1 MSKQIKKLL
10 LVFSAMLLGWP
21 AFSQITTASL
31 AGIITDK
38 TGPVAGVTVLA
49 VHQPTGSQYYSVTG
63 TDGSYN
69 FSTIRPGG
77 PYTLTVSMLGYST
90 VKITD
95 VYAPLGQIT
104 DYDVILSEQ
113 TESIK
118 EAVIAADASESGMNI
133 RRSGAG
139 TVISDRAMHSLPT
152 TSRAL
157 NDVLKLTPQVSSTTN
172 GLAVGGGNY
181 RQSYITVDGASFNN
195 AFGIGGNLP
204 SGGAPISMDAIE
216 QMSVSITPYDVRQ
229 SGFTGGAINAITK
242 SGSNDFHA
250 SVYNYYTSDQLEGD
264 RFLGGTR
271 SMSRTLNNT
280 LGASIGGPNVKNKLF
295 FFVNFEYQWDETA
308 GSSRQA
314 RPTDATTWGG
324 NTSYNRPTV
333 AFMDEVKDYLGK
345 TYAYDPGRYQGY
357 SLSTPDWKLM
367 ARIDWNINENNRF
380 NIRFSQTNNKYSSSP
395 SNSIS
400 PFSSKVYDRNN
411 YGRGSNYALYFESAR
426 YYQEQNFTS
435 LAAELNSKISD
446 KVSNIARVTWSHQ
459 NEPRSF
465 EGNLF
470 PTVDILGEQTE
481 AGART
486 VLTTF
491 GVDPF
496 TYGNLRDVHTVIGTD
511 EVTIN
516 LNRHKITAG
525 LQFEWNRTK
534 NGYMQ
539 GGAGYYVYNSWDD
552 FKNNA
557 QPVAFA
563 ITHANRTDLQQ
574 VFPSFDYM
582 QGSLYA
588 QDEWHVSD
596 YFNLTYGLRVEAP
609 ILPTIAGN
617 ENKEFLEKAALS
629 KSVAEGGFNG
639 LSTADVPKLSVN
651 FSPRVGFNWDILKN
665 RNLILRGGVGMYT
678 GRIPF
683 VWLVSAAGNSNCLQ
697 AQYISET
704 GVKPDGTAMGFKTN
718 VNDILTELYGGSFV
732 QQDLAAPTAATI
744 LDKSLKMPSSIK
756 SSLALDGT
764 IPGGIKASLEGIY
777 SHNLTDVTVHKLGLI
792 RDEAG
797 VQLPGEPSP
806 RAKWVAEGI
815 KNSQGGNITPY
826 YLTNSKLHG
835 YSYSVTGQLRKDF
848 NFGLSLMAAYT
859 YSGGKSLTDGLGD
872 QITSAYNTMTYNRNG
887 SNVDELGYSTFI
899 SPNRVIANISYRIDE
914 GGRGA
919 TTIGLF
925 YEGYNYCYIGNYSY
939 SRLTYT
945 MGNQTGDGGAANVLY
960 IPTKDEL
967 AKMPFA
973 KEDNRDAYEAFI
985 ASDPYLSAHRG
996 QYEERGGVVA
1006 PWNNRFNLRV
1016 AQDINFNVCRKVH
1029 TVTIGVDV
1037 NNIANLLNP
1046 EWGAVKALKGDSVLT
1061 YKDGQYTFTAPQ
1073 WSTFNGVASTW
1084 QALLNI
1090 RYSF

>member
-280 LGASIGGPNVKNKLF
+280 LGASIGGPIVKNKLF
-295 FFVNFEYQWDETA
+295 FFANFEYQWDETA

-314 RPTDATTWGG
+314 RPTDATAWGG

-367 ARIDWNINENNRF
+367 ARIDWNINENNHF
-380 NIRFSQTNNKYSSSP
+380 NIRFSHTNNKYSSSP
-395 SNSIS
+395 STSIS

-435 LAAELNSKISD
+435 LAAEINSKISD

-525 LQFEWNRTK
+525 LQFEWNKTK

-563 ITHANRTDLQQ
+563 ITHANRTDLKQ

-609 ILPTIAGN
+609 ILPTITGN

-777 SHNLTDVTVHKLGLI
+777 SHILTDVTVHKLGLI

-806 RAKWVAEGI
+806 RASWVPEGI

-835 YSYSVTGQLRKDF
+835 YYYSVTGQLRKDF

-887 SNVDELGYSTFI
+887 SNVDELGYSTYI

-914 GGRGA
+914 GRGA

-996 QYEERGGVVA
+996 QYEERGGIVA
-1006 PWNNRFNLRV
+1006 PWNNRINLRV

-1029 TVTIGVDV
+1029 TITIGVDV

-1061 YKDGQYTFTAPQ
+1061 YKGGQYTFTAPQ